1 MIEAGA
7 LKCEKKTVYGNFAL
21 DFACDGIVS
30 GMAPF
35 NCLTS
40 KNPAESFNVS
50 VNVLDI
56 KMLYV

>member
-1 MIEAGA
+1 MW
-7 LKCEKKTVYGNFAL
+7 KKTVYGNFAL
-21 DFACDGIVS
+21 DFACEGIVS

-50 VNVLDI
+50 ANVFDI
-56 KMLYV
+56 KHTKMLYV